1 MANTSSRTLRL
12 LSLLQSQ
19 RYWPGAVLADRLGV
33 SVRTLRRD
41 VDRLRELGYPVSA
54 GRGVDG
60 GYQLAAGASLPP
72 LVLDDEEAVALAV
85 GLQAAAHSSVA
96 GMAEASVRALTKVVQ
111 VMPQR
116 LRRRVDALRAVTVPA
131 VWGEAAAV
139 SQVSPEVLTVVAQAC
154 RDDERLRFGYTAA
167 AGADSERHV
176 EPHRLVSLGRRWY
189 LVAYDLDRGD
199 WRSFR
204 LDRLSAPVLTGA
216 RFAPRR
222 LPADDAAAF
231 VLDGLGARPSP
242 HQVEVLVHAPASDI
256 VGHVGRWGTVIEES
270 PGTCLLRM
278 TTDNLDWPAM
288 ALGSLGADFT
298 VRSPT
303 DLLDHVRQWAALFSR
318 ATVAPDVA
326 EDRWRAPASGCC

>member
-1 MANTSSRTLRL
+1 MATSSFRTLRL

-19 RYWPGAVLADRLGV
+19 RYWPGPVLADRLGV

-54 GRGVDG
+54 SRGLDG

-131 VWGEAAAV
+131 AWGESAATPVDAV
-139 SQVSPEVLTVVAQAC
+139 VLTTVAQAC
-154 RDDERLRFGYTAA
+154 RDDERLRFGCTAA
-167 AGADSERHV
+167 SGRAGERHV
-176 EPHRLVSLGRRWY
+176 EPHRLVSVGRRWY

-204 LDRLSAPVLTGA
+204 LDRLTEPAATGA

-222 LPADDAAAF
+222 LPAEDAAAF
-231 VLDGLGARPSP
+231 VLAGLGARPSP
-242 HQVEVLVHAPASDI
+242 YEVEVVVRAAAAEVAPHI
-256 VGHVGRWGTVIEES
+256 GRWGVVADLS
-270 PGTCLLRM
+270 PSSCVLRM
-278 TTDNLDWPAM
+278 RTDDLDRPAM
-288 ALGSLGADFT
+288 ALGSLGIDFT
-298 VRSPT
+298 VRSPRE
-303 DLLDHVRQWAALFSR
+303 LVDHVQRWAELFTR
-318 ATVAPDVA
+318 ATARSDDTA
-326 EDRWRAPASGCC
+326 ASGTPPFPG